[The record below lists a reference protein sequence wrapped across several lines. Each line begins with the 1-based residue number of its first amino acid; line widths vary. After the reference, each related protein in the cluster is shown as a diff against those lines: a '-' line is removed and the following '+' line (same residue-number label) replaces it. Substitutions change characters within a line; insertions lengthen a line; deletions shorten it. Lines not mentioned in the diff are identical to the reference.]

1 MLNSKSGLLISHH
14 RCHLTDTREKSCI
27 STAGPNGNEDAP
39 AGGGLV
45 KVREWVELPALLSI
59 YITPREPSVPHFGKR
74 VTVSIM
80 PGKPPPIK
88 KSPAKKAGAKAPEPA
103 PKPEPAPVEAP
114 PPAEPIPVE
123 TAPAVAPPA
132 EAPPEEAAPPAAEGE
147 AVPAAA
153 EGETPAAEGEAPGT

>member
-1 MLNSKSGLLISHH
+1 MVVARQILEK
-14 RCHLTDTREKSCI
+14 KSCI

-45 KVREWVELPALLSI
+45 KVREWVELSALLSI
-59 YITPREPSVPHFGKR
+59 YIPPRGPSVPHLGKR

-103 PKPEPAPVEAP
+103 PKPEPAPVEVP
-114 PPAEPIPVE
+114 PPAEPTPVE
-123 TAPAVAPPA
+123 TAPAEAPPA
-132 EAPPEEAAPPAAEGE
+132 EAPPQEAAPPAAAEGE
-147 AVPAAA
+147 AVPAA
-153 EGETPAAEGEAPGT
+153 TEGEAPGTCTRPEGPRRTSCDATCL